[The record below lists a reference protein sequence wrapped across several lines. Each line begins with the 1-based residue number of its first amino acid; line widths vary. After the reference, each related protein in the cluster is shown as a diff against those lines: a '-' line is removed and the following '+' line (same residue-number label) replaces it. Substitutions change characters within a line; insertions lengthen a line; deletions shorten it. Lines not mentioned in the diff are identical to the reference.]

1 MRKATSSAT
10 RRHAVCVHAGLLI
23 SRRHRHRCWRRW
35 VSLSKVY
42 AIAPRHKLTLT
53 IQRPCQMATLT
64 IAMLAWRL
72 HVHWLHARTWLKYEI
87 KARRLA
93 EKLLAETDA
102 SSLRAEEVHQES
114 VELYTHRLRVADATN
129 AEQADRLRV
138 ADATNAEQADHL
150 RLTDATNAKH
160 AATIAEQANRLRL
173 ADATNAK
180 HAATI
185 AEQANRLLL
194 ANATN
199 AQQSPIF
206 KGVVAEASRWRACA
220 QEGWSWA
227 RQDLERRHTIEMLE
241 ARIRTKIMLPYH
253 PEANEI
259 DKYFAKEAAKFA
271 KEIAPLALVTSSAQD
286 LTEGTPA
293 PRLPTPGYKAR
304 SPSEWLSPL
313 LPHKASSPD

>member
-1 MRKATSSAT
+1 MRKATTSAT
-10 RRHAVCVHAGLLI
+10 RRHAVCMHAGLLI
-23 SRRHRHRCWRRW
+23 GRRHRHRCWRRW

-42 AIAPRHKLTLT
+42 AIAPRHKSTLA
-53 IQRPCQMATLT
+53 IQRPFQMATLT

-129 AEQADRLRV
+129 AEQADRLRL
-138 ADATNAEQADHL
+138 ADATNAKQA
-150 RLTDATNAKH
+150 ATNAEQ

-173 ADATNAK
+173 ADATNVEQ
-180 HAATI
+180 AATN
-185 AEQANRLLL
+185 AEQANRLRL
-194 ANATN
+194 ADATN

-253 PEANEI
+253 PEVNEI